1 MGEIKSTL
9 DLVMEKTKN
18 LNLSSA
24 EREQHK
30 NKEIKSRLRGLLQKF
45 QDNIL
50 STENLRSEYQKLK
63 KEHGLANNRH
73 LIGEI
78 CSQILAGKNNQALF
92 DLLAEFKVSDFEGLN
107 SVLQEF
113 QTALDAAAEQRR
125 RILKAQLAGQHLI
138 SGSAVVPNLENDD
151 QWRKAAGKIRAK
163 YDRLLAEEKAG
174 ILKGQ

>member
-18 LNLSSA
+18 LNLSNE
-24 EREQHK
+24 EREQQK
-30 NKEIKSRLRGLLQKF
+30 NKEIMDRLRGLVQKF

-50 STENLRSEYQKLK
+50 STDNLRSDYQKLK
-63 KEHGLANNRH
+63 KEYGLTNNRL
-73 LIGEI
+73 LIEEI
-78 CSQILAGKNNQALF
+78 CSQIQPEKDNQALF
-92 DLLAEFKVSDFEGLN
+92 DLLAEFKLPDFERLK

-113 QTALDAAAEQRR
+113 QTVLDTAAGQRHK
-125 RILKAQLAGQHLI
+125 ILKDQLAKTYFI

-151 QWRKAAGKIRAK
+151 EWRQTSENIKLK
-163 YDRLLAEEKAG
+163 YNRLLDEEKSK